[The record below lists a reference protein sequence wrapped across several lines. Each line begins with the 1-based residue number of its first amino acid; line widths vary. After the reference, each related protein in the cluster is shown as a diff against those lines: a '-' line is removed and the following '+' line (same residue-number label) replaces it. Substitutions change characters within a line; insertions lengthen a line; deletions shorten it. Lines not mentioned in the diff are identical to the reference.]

1 MKDMNYDDTE
11 EMTWLKRTGGYDSDK
26 TLRDTIAMNVLN
38 AMLTMPE
45 MHQALEAELVTTR
58 KICGAAYE
66 WADLMLEVRG
76 NV

>member
-26 TLRDTIAMNVLN
+26 TLRDTIAMSVLTS
-38 AMLTMPE
+38 MLSMHE
-45 MHQALEAELVTTR
+45 MFVALERGATQPRQL
-58 KICGAAYE
+58 CGAAYE